1 MTRQSFS
8 IKRAYLP
15 KDDGDGSRVL
25 VDRLWPRGLQKGD
38 AALDAWMKDVAPTP
52 DLRKWFG
59 HDPARFT
66 EFAKRYRLE
75 LSQNPAVDALAALAG
90 KGPVTL
96 IYAARDET
104 HNHARVL
111 AEFMNERKGGR
122 Q

>member
-1 MTRQSFS
+1 M
-8 IKRAYLP
+8 
-15 KDDGDGSRVL
+15 
-25 VDRLWPRGLQKGD
+25 DRLWPRGLQKGD

-59 HDPARFT
+59 HDPARFN

-111 AEFMNERKGGR
+111 AEFMNERKGSR

>member
-59 HDPARFT
+59 HDPARFA

>member
-1 MTRQSFS
+1 
-8 IKRAYLP
+8 
-15 KDDGDGSRVL
+15 

-59 HDPARFT
+59 HDPARFN